1 MAIFFTDTKAPTRKL
16 FDICRDSPAIKA
28 AYEKQERA
36 REVDFFEALQLL
48 KDIIFLRIEELEL
61 ICAKKVTKSHPEAAE
76 LRALR
81 RYEKDIEA
89 LTPSNLNALFAVVDA
104 HDEQICTSRTLPT
117 STYEGEKRVT
127 NLLLHWIRDL
137 SRF

>member
-1 MAIFFTDTKAPTRKL
+1 MTDTKAPTRKL

-28 AYEKQERA
+28 AYEKAERA

-48 KDIIFLRIEELEL
+48 KDIIFLRIQELEL

-81 RYEKDIEA
+81 RYEKDVEA
-89 LTPSNLNALFAVVDA
+89 LTPSNLNALFSTVDSHDA
-104 HDEQICTSRTLPT
+104 HICS
-117 STYEGEKRVT
+117 SSSVAGYDYEGEKLVT
-127 NLLLHWIRDL
+127 NLLLKWLRDL